1 MSLLLEAL
9 KKAEKAKEEAQRRA
23 SEGGS
28 ELQLAD
34 AAQSQATA
42 QAPAQP
48 VLTRAELPDISAP
61 LEILPEDLSAGS
73 QPASAP
79 GGLSL
84 ESSPQPK
91 PAGAPPRRA
100 AAADPQGAQRA
111 TARKV
116 FEAKVREPNPRLP
129 FYIAMGAL
137 AAFAIGVVGYF
148 WIQLRP
154 PAPLV
159 NTNPVRPAA
168 EVQVAATPAPAAQ
181 PVAQLPASGSAE
193 IPGLPGST
201 PPAAPVPPK
210 PKPAAAPRAAAPAPA
225 PARAAT
231 PAVPRD
237 SPPPRVTVS
246 SRAPAGRAPAARAE
260 EPAPAA
266 ASRPA
271 PRVHPS
277 VAAGYAAYQAGKL
290 DVARNEYQTA
300 LREEP
305 GNRDALL
312 GLAAI
317 DIREQR
323 YENADAIYRQLL
335 RTDPRDPY
343 AHAGLLALR
352 GQGIDPVTAE
362 SRLKTL
368 LAAEPDSG
376 VLHFSLGNQYAQQ
389 ARWAEAQ
396 QAYFKA
402 AVAEPQNGDY
412 AYNLAVSLEHL
423 RQVGPALDYYRRALA
438 LTENRK
444 ASFDRAAVQARVQQ
458 LAR

>member
-9 KKAEKAKEEAQRRA
+9 KKAEKAKEDAQRRA

-34 AAQSQATA
+34 TA
-42 QAPAQP
+42 QAPAGTETPVQP
-48 VLTRAELPDISAP
+48 VVTRAELPDITAP
-61 LEILPEDLSAGS
+61 LEILPEDIATGSASTG
-73 QPASAP
+73 AA
-79 GGLSL
+79 GALSL
-84 ESSPQPK
+84 ESAPQPR
-91 PAGAPPRRA
+91 ASGAAPRRP
-100 AAADPQGAQRA
+100 AADSQPAQRA

-129 FYIAMGAL
+129 FLITMGAL
-137 AAFAIGVVGYF
+137 GVFIVGTVIYF

-159 NTNPVRPAA
+159 NTNPRPPTG
-168 EVQVAATPAPAAQ
+168 EVAAPAAPSAPTTPSTQ
-181 PVAQLPASGSAE
+181 SQSASAAAA
-193 IPGLPGST
+193 IPGLPSST
-201 PPAAPVPPK
+201 PPAPSST
-210 PKPAAAPRAAAPAPA
+210 PAASKPAPRATPPAP
-225 PARAAT
+225 PRSAT

-237 SPPPRVTVS
+237 TPAPRIAAVTRAPVA
-246 SRAPAGRAPAARAE
+246 RAPAPRSTEVPVPPASQ
-260 EPAPAA
+260 PV
-266 ASRPA
+266 
-271 PRVHPS
+271 PRIHPR
-277 VAAGYAAYQAGKL
+277 VAAGYAAYQEGKL
-290 DVARNEYQTA
+290 EAARNEYQLA

-312 GLAAI
+312 GLAAL
-317 DIREQR
+317 DMREQR
-323 YENADAIYRQLL
+323 YESADALYRQVL
-335 RTDPRDPY
+335 RTDPRDAY

-352 GQGIDPVTAE
+352 GQGIDPVTTE

-368 LAAEPDSG
+368 LAAEPESA
-376 VLHFSLGNQYAQQ
+376 VLNFALGNQYAQQ

-402 AVAEPQNGDY
+402 VAAEPENPDY

-423 RQVGPALDYYRRALA
+423 RQAGPARDYYRRALA
-438 LTENRK
+438 LAEGRN
-444 ASFDRAAVQARVQQ
+444 ASFDRAAAQARVQQ

>member
-9 KKAEKAKEEAQRRA
+9 KKAEKAKEDAQRRA
-23 SEGGS
+23 AEGGG

-34 AAQSQATA
+34 TA
-42 QAPAQP
+42 QPQAGSEATAQP
-48 VLTRAELPDISAP
+48 VLTRAELPDITAP
-61 LEILPEDLSAGS
+61 LEILPEDIAAGS
-73 QPASAP
+73 PSTGAA

-84 ESSPQPK
+84 ES
-91 PAGAPPRRA
+91 APPPRPTGAAPRRP
-100 AAADPQGAQRA
+100 AADSQPAQRA

-129 FYIAMGAL
+129 FLITMGAL
-137 AAFAIGVVGYF
+137 GVFILGTVIYF

-159 NTNPVRPAA
+159 NPNPRPPAG
-168 EVQVAATPAPAAQ
+168 EVAAPAA
-181 PVAQLPASGSAE
+181 PSTPATTSAQAQSASAAAA
-193 IPGLPGST
+193 IPGLPSST
-201 PPAAPVPPK
+201 PPAAAAPK
-210 PKPAAAPRAAAPAPA
+210 PAPRAAAPAPA
-225 PARAAT
+225 RSAT

-237 SPPPRVTVS
+237 APPPRIATVARAPVA
-246 SRAPAGRAPAARAE
+246 RAPA
-260 EPAPAA
+260 PAPRAIEA
-266 ASRPA
+266 TPPPASQPV
-271 PRVHPS
+271 PRVHPR
-277 VAAGYAAYQAGKL
+277 VAAGYAAYQESKL
-290 DVARNEYQTA
+290 EAARNEYQLA

-312 GLAAI
+312 GLAALHM
-317 DIREQR
+317 REQR
-323 YENADAIYRQLL
+323 YESADAIYRQLL
-335 RTDPRDPY
+335 RTDPRDAY

-352 GQGIDPVTAE
+352 GQGIDPVTTE

-368 LAAEPDSG
+368 LAGEPDSA
-376 VLHFSLGNQYAQQ
+376 VLNFSLGNQYAQQ

-396 QAYFKA
+396 RVYFKA
-402 AVAEPQNGDY
+402 VAAEPENPDY

-438 LTENRK
+438 LAQGRN
-444 ASFDRAAVQARVQQ
+444 ASFDRAAAQARVQQ

>member
-23 SEGGS
+23 AEGGS

-34 AAQSQATA
+34 AAQPQAGTET
-42 QAPAQP
+42 PAQP
-48 VLTRAELPDISAP
+48 VLTRAELPDITAP
-61 LEILPEDLSAGS
+61 LEILPEDLATGS
-73 QPASAP
+73 PSTGGA

-84 ESSPQPK
+84 ESAPQPR
-91 PAGAPPRRA
+91 PAGAAPRRP
-100 AAADPQGAQRA
+100 AADSQPAQRA

-129 FYIAMGAL
+129 FLITMGAL
-137 AAFAIGVVGYF
+137 GVFIVGTVIYF

-159 NTNPVRPAA
+159 NTNPRPPAG
-168 EVQVAATPAPAAQ
+168 EVAAPAAPSAPTTPTQ
-181 PVAQLPASGSAE
+181 SQSASAAAA
-193 IPGLPGST
+193 IPGLPSGT
-201 PPAAPVPPK
+201 PPAPASAPAAAA
-210 PKPAAAPRAAAPAPA
+210 PKPAPRAVPPAPTRSATPAIPRDAPAPRIA
-225 PARAAT
+225 AVART
-231 PAVPRD
+231 
-237 SPPPRVTVS
+237 
-246 SRAPAGRAPAARAE
+246 PAARA
-260 EPAPAA
+260 PAPRATEA
-266 ASRPA
+266 PAPPASQPV
-271 PRVHPS
+271 PRVHPR
-277 VAAGYAAYQAGKL
+277 VAAGYAAYQEGRLEA
-290 DVARNEYQTA
+290 ARNEYQLA

-312 GLAAI
+312 GLAAL
-317 DIREQR
+317 DMREQR
-323 YENADAIYRQLL
+323 YESADAIYRQLL
-335 RTDPRDPY
+335 RTDPRDAY

-352 GQGIDPVTAE
+352 GQGIDPVTTE

-368 LAAEPDSG
+368 LAAEPESA
-376 VLHFSLGNQYAQQ
+376 VLNFSLGNQYAQQ

-402 AVAEPQNGDY
+402 VAAEPENPDY

-423 RQVGPALDYYRRALA
+423 RQAGPARDYYRRALTLA
-438 LTENRK
+438 EGRN
-444 ASFDRAAVQARVQQ
+444 ASFDRAAAQARVQQ